1 MAPVLDPLL
10 VPEMVVLMVEGSVPQ
25 LWGQE
30 LEPLWLERERVSL
43 LVPVLWEL
51 GMAQELVPVLLAL
64 ELAQVLVPLLL
75 EMVWVLVM
83 ALLL

>member
-25 LWGQE
+25 LLGQE
-30 LEPLWLERERVSL
+30 LEPLWLERGK
-43 LVPVLWEL
+43 VPVLWEL